1 MLEDLIVYAAVACA
15 AMYAGWRLLP
25 ASARFSLAEHMAT
38 LALGLGFAKA
48 DPEAVVVR
56 QRRAAAR
63 SESACG
69 GGCSG
74 CASKQGAQPVRF
86 ITKRDS

>member
-15 AMYAGWRLLP
+15 ALYAGWRLLP
-25 ASARFSLAEHMAT
+25 ASARFSLAEHTASMAQG
-38 LALGLGFAKA
+38 LGLANA
-48 DPEAVVVR
+48 DPEAVALR

-63 SESACG
+63 SKSAC

-74 CASKQGAQPVRF
+74 CAGKQGAQPVRF
-86 ITKRDS
+86 INKGNL

>member
-15 AMYAGWRLLP
+15 ALYAGWRLLP
-25 ASARFSLAEHMAT
+25 AGARLSLAEHTAT
-38 LALGLGFAKA
+38 MALGLGFAKA
-48 DPEAVVVR
+48 DPEAVALR

-63 SESACG
+63 SKSAC

-74 CASKQGAQPVRF
+74 CAGKQGPQPVRF
-86 ITKRDS
+86 INKGNL